1 MDVFT
6 GGRASAALIDGPA
19 GRTRAAG
26 TPEGAAAASGASSTS
41 TSASGGAIIITVSY
55 VFSDENNP
63 ASPNRS
69 GSLVMSLPNTPANRD
84 PSTIQEIITLATQM
98 AYSTIVNGF
107 KKELRT
113 SLAKFESFQRV
124 ADERLCPICF
134 EAYPPPAEL
143 KATEPSASGREDS
156 RENGGRG
163 VDHAEGPNR
172 KRARGEEAA
181 SATEVELAAAPAQTP
196 KHLSDYTGTFSHVA
210 VKMPCGHVFGQSC
223 LFEWLKDHTT
233 CPLCRASVADEPA
246 ADTQSTVAGTAGTQ
260 PEVTRNAA
268 IEALRTRRMRFM
280 PQGYTPSDSLSR
292 IDRMTAVRPP
302 GAAAEDTST
311 RGASPI
317 TSGIVWGGESVLSQ
331 LFSFLPRPEAAASP
345 FPSGVSSRRTP
356 HGVVT
361 RLTDTASD
369 NDILDGLNLRSLVDS
384 DGLDGAEGSNPE
396 TAPDADA

>member
-19 GRTRAAG
+19 GRTRASG
-26 TPEGAAAASGASSTS
+26 MPEGAAAASDATSTS

-113 SLAKFESFQRV
+113 SLAKFESFPRV
-124 ADERLCPICF
+124 ADERTCPICF
-134 EAYPPPAEL
+134 ETYPPPVEL
-143 KATEPSASGREDS
+143 KANELSSGGRED
-156 RENGGRG
+156 GGREP
-163 VDHAEGPNR
+163 DHAEGPNR
-172 KRARGEEAA
+172 KRVRGGVAA
-181 SATEVELAAAPAQTP
+181 STTEGEQVADPASP

-246 ADTQSTVAGTAGTQ
+246 TDTQSTAAGTAGTQ

-268 IEALRTRRMRFM
+268 IEALRNRRMRFM

-302 GAAAEDTST
+302 GAAAEATST

-384 DGLDGAEGSNPE
+384 DGPDDAEGPNLE
-396 TAPDADA
+396 AAPDTDA